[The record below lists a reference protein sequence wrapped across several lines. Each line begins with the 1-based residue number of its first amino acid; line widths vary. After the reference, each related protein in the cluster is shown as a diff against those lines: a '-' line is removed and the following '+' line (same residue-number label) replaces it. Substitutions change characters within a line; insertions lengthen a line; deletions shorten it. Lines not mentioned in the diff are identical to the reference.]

1 MCSRACNGLW
11 CSNAAVRIERR
22 ITTNVF
28 RYNIKV
34 VVLIRSWAVWP
45 QDQHQQQH
53 QLLQLLCLAS
63 QVVSEIEVTYQS
75 FAKHQVNM
83 KTCASFTSASSQIKK
98 ARLLRGK
105 TICFSLRNSR
115 FGSALAKS
123 HRLHTSTTQTM
134 PSWHS
139 EWCALPAPWD
149 ARLGVFQSPFSDPLT
164 LSLSF
169 LVKRN
174 MTLFLRSNSRDKRN
188 IMTHTGHMGSD
199 CGITSSAKP
208 PLQGQDH
215 REKSKTTPK
224 SHRSMGWCRALV
236 LAEHFLQFDVL
247 EGSMTPS
254 GAPVAFRRC
263 KCPASASGCSGALPG
278 LNVSRN

>member
-1 MCSRACNGLW
+1 MCSRACNALR
-11 CSNAAVRIERR
+11 CSNAGVRIERR

-83 KTCASFTSASSQIKK
+83 KTCGSFTSASSQIKK

-188 IMTHTGHMGSD
+188 IMTHTGHMGRHKTMTAELQVQPS
-199 CGITSSAKP
+199 CHCKGRIIARRARRLPNRIGPWAGAENIFCSLTSW
-208 PLQGQDH
+208 
-215 REKSKTTPK
+215 RE
-224 SHRSMGWCRALV
+224 A
-236 LAEHFLQFDVL
+236 
-247 EGSMTPS
+247 
-254 GAPVAFRRC
+254 
-263 KCPASASGCSGALPG
+263 
-278 LNVSRN
+278 